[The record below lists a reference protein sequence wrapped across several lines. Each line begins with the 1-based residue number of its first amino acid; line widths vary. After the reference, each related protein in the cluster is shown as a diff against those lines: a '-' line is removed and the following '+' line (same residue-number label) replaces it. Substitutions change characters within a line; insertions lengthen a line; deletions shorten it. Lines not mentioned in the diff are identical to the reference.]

1 MFSRITDSKAR
12 KIKNRSRI
20 LSGFAF
26 EYVIKML
33 QLLEKKDICTNFA
46 VNLDKIK
53 ITMIKVSDDASKK
66 IVAMMQEDGF
76 DAANDYVR
84 VGVKSGG
91 CSGLSYE
98 LKFDKELGEND
109 KVFEDNNVKIA
120 VEKKSFLYL
129 AGTVLEFSGGLNG
142 KGFVFN
148 NPNASRTCGCG
159 ESFSL

>member
-1 MFSRITDSKAR
+1 MYYICFLFR
-12 KIKNRSRI
+12 KIQN
-20 LSGFAF
+20 
-26 EYVIKML
+26 
-33 QLLEKKDICTNFA
+33 N
-46 VNLDKIK
+46 
-53 ITMIKVSDDASKK
+53 MIKVSESASKK
-66 IVAMMQEDGF
+66 IVDMMKDDGF
-76 DAANDYVR
+76 DASQDYVR

-91 CSGLSYE
+91 CSGLSYD
-98 LKFDKELGEND
+98 LTFDKNIGEND

-129 AGTVLEFSGGLNG
+129 AGTILEFSGGLNG

>member
-1 MFSRITDSKAR
+1 MHAIYRCFFIFR
-12 KIKNRSRI
+12 
-20 LSGFAF
+20 LSQSQST
-26 EYVIKML
+26 YTIQLSVIKML
-33 QLLEKKDICTNFA
+33 DFVAKSFLCNTFA
-46 VNLDKIK
+46 VNLDKIN
-53 ITMIKVSDDASKK
+53 IVMIKVSDTASKR
-66 IVAMMQEDGF
+66 IVDMMKDDGF
-76 DAANDYVR
+76 DAAQDYVR

-129 AGTVLEFSGGLNG
+129 AGTILEFSGGLNG

-148 NPNASRTCGCG
+148 NPNANRTCGCG